1 MEFFLDSANLEAI
14 RAAVETLP
22 ISGVTSNP
30 TILRAEGKIDFF
42 EHFRQ
47 IRDMIGL
54 ERPLHIQ
61 VASKQAEKMIKE
73 AERIVEQIDERVYIK
88 IPATQQGLRAMKV
101 LKERGIGVTATAIY
115 TQMQGF
121 LSIACGA
128 DYIAPYVN
136 RMENLDMQPF
146 AAIEAFAK
154 VIGRTAATTKI
165 LAASFKNVQQ
175 INQAIRAGVHC
186 VTLTPQLLQEA
197 LDIPAV
203 ERAVDRFADHWREI
217 FGDTSIDE
225 ISCR

>member
-1 MEFFLDSANLEAI
+1 MEFFLDSANLDAI
-14 RAAVETLP
+14 GAAMETFP

-30 TILRAEGKIDFF
+30 TILRAEGKVDFF

-47 IRDMIGL
+47 IRGIIGL
-54 ERPLHIQ
+54 EKPLHIQ
-61 VASKQAEKMIKE
+61 VVSRQAEKMIKE

-101 LKERGIGVTATAIY
+101 LKEQGIGVTATAIY

-136 RMENLDMQPF
+136 RMANMGAQPF
-146 AAIEAFAK
+146 EVIEAFAEDIK
-154 VIGRTAATTKI
+154 KANASTKI

-175 INQAIRAGVHC
+175 INQAIRAGAHC
-186 VTLTPQLLQEA
+186 VTLTPQLLHET

-203 ERAVDRFADHWREI
+203 ERAVADFADHWREI